1 MYFYAIYEQ
10 KYVRHPSGHL
20 RKRRT
25 DDRGR
30 DGNDPARS
38 RTAAPARRPHP
49 FLAAYVNNR
58 IKELN
63 YRIYKPVTVRFIDIT
78 SFEGIR
84 VYQRTISFIL
94 QKAVR
99 ELFPDRTLYIRHSLG
114 ASGFY
119 CEISGFGPI
128 PAEHLDAIKA
138 RMRGIIDR
146 NLPIQGVK
154 MLTDTARKIYE
165 GFGMTDKIALLD
177 SRPRLYSKIYTI
189 DSLPGYFYGALT
201 PSTGYT
207 PQFDLHSYYN
217 GFFIA
222 LPLRT
227 DPTRL
232 HQSVHQEKMFDVF
245 HQYQSWVEIMG
256 VPTVGQLNSKVLAGD
271 ASELIKIAEAF
282 HENKLAQVAG
292 CVAEANRERGVR
304 LVLISGPSSSGKTT
318 FAKRLGVQL
327 RILGLNPVLIS
338 LDDYFVDREKTPRDE
353 NGEYDYEALEAID
366 LEQFNDHLK
375 RLERGESVDI
385 PRYDFISGTRQWHDN
400 PLQLDERSVLIVE
413 GIHGLNP
420 ALTPGVPESRKF
432 KIYVS
437 CFTSVALD
445 NVSRIATSDNRLL
458 RRLTRDYRTRGNDAL
473 STLARW
479 ESVRRGEEKH
489 IFPYQE
495 NADVMFNS
503 SLFYEISVLRRFA
516 EPILREVPDTV
527 PEYGEAKRMLKFL
540 DNFIP
545 IAPDEV
551 PPTSILRE
559 FIGGSSF
566 QY

>member
-1 MYFYAIYEQ
+1 MNKNMSDTLPVICENAGRTIEVAMVTTLLEVERQ
-10 KYVRHPSGHL
+10 L
-20 RKRRT
+20 RL
-25 DDRGR
+25 
-30 DGNDPARS
+30 DG
-38 RTAAPARRPHP
+38 PHP

-165 GFGMTDKIALLD
+165 GFGMADKIALLD

-207 PQFDLHSYYN
+207 PQFDLHPYYN

-327 RILGLNPVLIS
+327 RVLGLNPVLIS

-545 IAPDEV
+545 ISPEEI
-551 PPTSILRE
+551 PPTSLLRE

-566 QY
+566 KY

>member
-1 MYFYAIYEQ
+1 MNKNMSDTLPVICENAGRTIEVAMGTTLLEVERQ
-10 KYVRHPSGHL
+10 L
-20 RKRRT
+20 RL
-25 DDRGR
+25 
-30 DGNDPARS
+30 DG
-38 RTAAPARRPHP
+38 PHP

-99 ELFPDRTLYIRHSLG
+99 ELFPDRTLNIRPSLG

-119 CEISGFGPI
+119 CEISGYGPI

-165 GFGMTDKIALLD
+165 GFGMADKIALLD

-207 PQFDLHSYYN
+207 PQFDLHPYYN

-327 RILGLNPVLIS
+327 RVLGLNPVLIS

-545 IAPDEV
+545 ISPEEI
-551 PPTSILRE
+551 PPTSLLRE

-566 QY
+566 KY

>member
-1 MYFYAIYEQ
+1 MNKNMSDTLPVICENAGRTIEVAMGTTLLEVERQ
-10 KYVRHPSGHL
+10 L
-20 RKRRT
+20 RL
-25 DDRGR
+25 
-30 DGNDPARS
+30 DG
-38 RTAAPARRPHP
+38 PHP

-232 HQSVHQEKMFDVF
+232 HQSVHQDKMFDVF

-327 RILGLNPVLIS
+327 RVLGLNPVLIS

-545 IAPDEV
+545 ISPEEI
-551 PPTSILRE
+551 PPTSLLRE

-566 QY
+566 KY